1 MIPALISLV
10 ILGLL
15 VIVHEL
21 GHFLVARWSGV
32 RILRFSIGFGP
43 RLFTWTRGHT
53 EYAISAIPLGGYVK
67 MAGEQD
73 ATRTQEPWEY
83 LSRPIRARARIIF
96 AGPLVNYLVALISLW
111 VVFIVGYPE
120 LLPVVGKVLDNTPA
134 QAAGLQSGDRILSVD
149 AHPVPYWE
157 DMTQL
162 IYVAPNR
169 ALAFR
174 VERSGTVF
182 TATITPQSKA
192 ITDPFGRK
200 KTIGLIGIA
209 PSGAFQSVRLGP
221 VAAIGRT
228 VAQHYEW
235 AGQTML
241 ALWSVATGK
250 LSMRESMTGPIGI
263 VYLTSEAMRMGL
275 TPLLF
280 LVSLFSLS
288 LAIFNLFP
296 IPVLDGGHLLF
307 LLLEKLRGRPISFN
321 VQERST
327 QLGFALLLA
336 LVLIVCVND
345 VNRFGLFEKLLGW
358 FNR

>member
-120 LLPVVGKVLDNTPA
+120 LLPVVGKVLEDTPA

-149 AHPVPYWE
+149 
-157 DMTQL
+157 
-162 IYVAPNR
+162 
-169 ALAFR
+169 
-174 VERSGTVF
+174 G
-182 TATITPQSKA
+182 
-192 ITDPFGRK
+192 
-200 KTIGLIGIA
+200 
-209 PSGAFQSVRLGP
+209 
-221 VAAIGRT
+221 
-228 VAQHYEW
+228 
-235 AGQTML
+235 
-241 ALWSVATGK
+241 
-250 LSMRESMTGPIGI
+250 
-263 VYLTSEAMRMGL
+263 
-275 TPLLF
+275 
-280 LVSLFSLS
+280 
-288 LAIFNLFP
+288 
-296 IPVLDGGHLLF
+296 
-307 LLLEKLRGRPISFN
+307 
-321 VQERST
+321 
-327 QLGFALLLA
+327 
-336 LVLIVCVND
+336 
-345 VNRFGLFEKLLGW
+345 
-358 FNR
+358 